1 LKIAFISDVHGNLA
15 AVKAALEAVNS
26 HGVDLVVSLGDLVQY
41 GPEPSEVISFVR
53 GSGIEC
59 VQGNCD
65 RAVARRRESTGEEFE
80 NPHWRNIAADFLKW
94 TTSQVTAGQRK
105 WLKNLPE
112 ELRYQVGK
120 RSVLCVHGL
129 PGHHAA
135 GLPMEAAAEIYD
147 EILSKAD
154 TSVVVCGFTHTP
166 SIVRRPGGLIIN
178 PGSVGGGSVPSGGT
192 AMILSFPEEGEPEV
206 ETLEYT
212 YSLKAAKDRYNK
224 IELGSVFLK
233 CLELGRDQRGNW
245 HTDDPEWRQQ
255 WAEL

>member
-1 LKIAFISDVHGNLA
+1 MKIAFISDIHGNLA
-15 AVKAALEAVNS
+15 ALKAALEAVNNYD
-26 HGVDLVVSLGDLVQY
+26 VDLVVSLGDLVQY
-41 GPEPSEVISFVR
+41 GPEPSEVISFVQN
-53 GSGIEC
+53 SGIEC

-80 NPHWRNIAADFLKW
+80 NPHWRNIAADFLRW
-94 TTSQVTAGQRK
+94 TTEQVTSRQKK
-105 WLKNLPE
+105 WLKSLPE

-120 RSVLCVHGL
+120 KSILCVHGL
-129 PGHHAA
+129 PGQHTA
-135 GLPMEAAAEIYD
+135 GLPMEAATEIYD

-154 TSVVVCGFTHTP
+154 ASVVVCGFTHTP

-192 AMILSFPEEGEPEV
+192 AMILCFPEEGEPQV
-206 ETLEYT
+206 ETLKYT
-212 YSLKAAKDRYNK
+212 CSLKNLEAKYSD
-224 IELGSVFLK
+224 IGLGSIFLK

-245 HTDDPEWRQQ
+245 HTDDPKWRQQ

>member
-1 LKIAFISDVHGNLA
+1 
-15 AVKAALEAVNS
+15 
-26 HGVDLVVSLGDLVQY
+26 
-41 GPEPSEVISFVR
+41 
-53 GSGIEC
+53 
-59 VQGNCD
+59 
-65 RAVARRRESTGEEFE
+65 VARRRESTGEEFE

-94 TTSQVTAGQRK
+94 TTGQVTPGQRK

-129 PGHHAA
+129 PGHHSS

-192 AMILSFPEEGEPEV
+192 AMILSFPDEGEPEV

-212 YSLKAAKDRYNK
+212 YSLKTTKDCYSK
-224 IELGSVFLK
+224 IKLGSIFLK
-233 CLELGRDQRGNW
+233 CLELGRDQRGSW
-245 HTDDPEWRQQ
+245 HTDDPKWRQQ

>member
-1 LKIAFISDVHGNLA
+1 MKIAFISDVHGNLA
-15 AVKAALEAVNS
+15 AVEAALEAVNS
-26 HGVDLVVSLGDLVQY
+26 HGVDLVVNLGDLVQY

-53 GSGIEC
+53 SSGIEC

-80 NPHWRNIAADFLKW
+80 NPHWRNIAADFLEW

-135 GLPMEAAAEIYD
+135 GLPREAAAEIYD

-154 TSVVVCGFTHTP
+154 TSVVACGFTHTP
-166 SIVRRPGGLIIN
+166 LIIRRPGGLIIN

-192 AMILSFPEEGEPEV
+192 AMILSFPDEGEPEV

-212 YSLKAAKDRYNK
+212 YSLKTTKDRYNK
-224 IELGSVFLK
+224 IELGSIFLK
-233 CLELGRDQRGNW
+233 CLELGRDQRGIW
-245 HTDDPEWRQQ
+245 HTDDPKWRQQ